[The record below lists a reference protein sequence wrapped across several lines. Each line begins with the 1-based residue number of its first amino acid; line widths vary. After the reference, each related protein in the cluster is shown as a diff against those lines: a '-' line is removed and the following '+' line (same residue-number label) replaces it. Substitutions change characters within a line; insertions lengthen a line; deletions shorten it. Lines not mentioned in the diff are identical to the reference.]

1 MSIPIEPI
9 RPLNIFILTAKVAI
23 LIEAVKL
30 MIKKDVNSFVHQLVI
45 ISCLLCLLRMLLKRV
60 AVL

>member
-9 RPLNIFILTAKVAI
+9 RPLIFFLTAKVAI

-30 MIKKDVNSFVHQLVI
+30 MIKKDVNSLVHQLVI
-45 ISCLLCLLRMLLKRV
+45 ISSLLCLLRMLLKRV